1 MTASLEKA
9 AAKYSIDELHTI
21 LSLHAIAVSEMAQG
35 LCLLDAELRIVLFNR
50 RFVEIL
56 EVDSK
61 LVRVGVPL
69 RAALGADTRDGKFAD
84 RADTEMW
91 EEVEE
96 LMAQG
101 APFRLQ
107 RSQLRAKGVITLD
120 WRPTSGR
127 GWVLTSDDSSTW
139 SGLAPPQQP
148 GFLKEV
154 IEHVSNGLCVLDAEQ
169 NLILCNEQFKRVY
182 GFDSALVKPGVN
194 LRNIFAGATSCGMFS
209 DATSDKIQADLAAPF
224 GEKNTKQQFRLNDGR
239 VIEARALNIESGGWL
254 TEHRDATR
262 RVLHE
267 AAIRDRKHLL
277 DAVLDHMAHGL
288 CAYDENL
295 DLIVVNARYL
305 EIYGLSF
312 EDAQPGTPLV
322 ELMRRSIARG
332 VHRPGISAEEMLA
345 DFKKRLI
352 DNNEPEL
359 RRHLADGR
367 VISVRHR
374 PMNGGGWVGT
384 YEDVTE
390 RCRAEESIARIAR
403 HDALTDLP
411 NRLLFGER
419 MIGGLAAVAKKKE
432 AMAVMCFDLDNFKA
446 VNDSLGHPIGDKL
459 LQGLANR
466 LRATVDA
473 GATIARLGG
482 DEFAII
488 HPSIDALDAEK
499 LASRMISTMSTPFII
514 EGQEIHASICIG
526 IAMAPQHGTTAEQLM
541 KCADLALYRA
551 KDQGR
556 GSWRFFDPEMD
567 VQIQAR
573 RALEVDL
580 HRALG
585 AGEFRVE
592 YQPLINLATN
602 SVVGME
608 ALVRWVHPLRGPIS
622 PAEFIPIAEETGLIV
637 PLGEWVLRQ
646 ACADA
651 RNWPATLKV
660 AVNLSPIQ
668 FRNRNLV
675 SVVIN
680 ALATARLP
688 ATRLELEITE
698 ATLMHNAESAVSTLQ
713 QLRAL
718 GARIAMDDFGTGYS
732 SLSYLRKFPFDRL
745 KIDKSFIVEADTN
758 ADSAAIVH
766 TVAALGKAL
775 GIETTA
781 EGIETVEQLE
791 MVRRSGCTEGQ
802 GHLIGR
808 ARSAGE
814 ALKFIAENERVVTA
828 A

>member
-1 MTASLEKA
+1 MTASPKKTA
-9 AAKYSIDELHTI
+9 GDNSVDELHTI
-21 LSLHAIAVSEMAQG
+21 LALHAIALSEMAHG
-35 LCLLDAELRIVLFNR
+35 LCVLDAELRIVLFNR

-56 EVDSK
+56 DVDSK
-61 LVRVGVPL
+61 LVRLGAPL
-69 RAALGADTRDGKFAD
+69 RTVLAADARQESFTD
-84 RADTEMW
+84 RAGAAMW
-91 EEVEE
+91 KEVEE

-101 APFRLQ
+101 APFRLH
-107 RSQLRAKGVITLD
+107 RKLRANGAIAFD
-120 WRPTSGR
+120 CRPTTGR
-127 GWVLTSDDSSTW
+127 GWVLTCEDPGPRS
-139 SGLAPPQQP
+139 AAAVPQQP
-148 GFLKEV
+148 GFLRDV
-154 IEHVSNGLCVLDAEQ
+154 VEHVSHGLCVLDSEQ
-169 NLILCNEQFKRVY
+169 NLVLCNEQFKRIY
-182 GFDSALVKPGVN
+182 GFDSASVEPGAN
-194 LRNIFAGATSCGMFS
+194 LRSIFARANSRGIFSGATC
-209 DATSDKIQADLAAPF
+209 DDIEAEQAALF
-224 GEKNTKQQFRLNDGR
+224 GEHNATRQFLLSDGR
-239 VIEARALNIESGGWL
+239 VIEARALHIESGGWL
-254 TEHRDATR
+254 TEHKDATR
-262 RVLHE
+262 RVRHE
-267 AAIRDRKHLL
+267 SAIQDRNHLL

-288 CAYDENL
+288 CAFDDKLE
-295 DLIVVNARYL
+295 LIVVNARYL
-305 EIYGLSF
+305 EIYGLTF
-312 EDAQPGTPLV
+312 EDARPGTPLV
-322 ELMRRSIARG
+322 ELMRRSIANG
-332 VHRPGISAEEMLA
+332 VHRPGIGAEEMLA

-352 DNNEPEL
+352 DNEEPEL

-384 YEDVTE
+384 YEDITE
-390 RCRAEESIARIAR
+390 RYRAEENIVRIAR

-411 NRLLFGER
+411 NRLLFGEK
-419 MIGGLAAVAKKKE
+419 MIEGLARVAEKKE

-459 LQGLANR
+459 LQELANR
-466 LRATVDA
+466 LSVTVDA
-473 GATIARLGG
+473 DATIARLGG

-488 HPSIDALDAEK
+488 QPSINARGAEK
-499 LASRMISTMSTPFII
+499 LARRMISTTSTPFII

-526 IAMAPQHGTTAEQLM
+526 IAMAPEHGTTAEQLM

-556 GSWRFFDPEMD
+556 NSWRFFDPQMD

-585 AGEFRVE
+585 AGEFRLD
-592 YQPLINLATN
+592 YQPLINLAN
-602 SVVGME
+602 NDVVGME
-608 ALVRWVHPLRGPIS
+608 ALVRWTHPLRGPIA

-651 RNWPATLKV
+651 RKWPTTVKL
-660 AVNLSPIQ
+660 AVNLSPVQ

-680 ALATARLP
+680 ALAAARLS
-688 ATRLELEITE
+688 AARLELEITE
-698 ATLMHNAESAVSTLQ
+698 AALMQNAESVVGTLQ

-732 SLSYLRKFPFDRL
+732 SLSYLRKFPFDRI
-745 KIDKSFIVEADTN
+745 KIDKSFIAEADTN
-758 ADSAAIVH
+758 ADSAAIVR
-766 TVAALGKAL
+766 TIATLGKTL

-802 GHLIGR
+802 GYLIGR

-814 ALKFIAENERVVTA
+814 ALKFIAEYERVVTA